1 MARYCPIQFLP
12 PAENGTKA
20 NGSMVESFRVP
31 SAFHLVISIY
41 VGLEKY
47 LLFYAFDNTI

>member
-1 MARYCPIQFLP
+1 MARYYPIQFLP

-20 NGSMVESFRVP
+20 NGFIVESFNVP

-41 VGLEKY
+41 VGFEKY
-47 LLFYAFDNTI
+47 LSFYAFDNTI